1 MEILETKNLTFTYPG
16 MTVPALDGLSLK
28 AESGGFY
35 VLCGP
40 SGGGKTTLLKLFKTE
55 LAPKGERT
63 GEVLFNGRDPS
74 EYDAR
79 ERTCRVGFVMQDPD
93 VQIVTD
99 EVWHE
104 LAFGLEN
111 LGVPSTEIRTRV
123 GEMANFFGITSWYR
137 EKTAVLSGGQK
148 QLLNLASVMVM
159 DPELILL
166 DEPTAQLDPIA
177 ADHFISTLYRIN
189 RELGVT
195 VVISEH
201 RLQELFPIADRVWC
215 LKDGKLAADGT
226 PREVCAV
233 LAQSGDLGSLPA
245 AAQVFHMLNGTGECP
260 LSVKDGR
267 VWMES
272 TGLSETGN
280 KDSRSFD
287 TSKPSKKAENPAL
300 ELRDVWFRYERKNPD
315 VLAGFEASFEGN
327 SLTAILGGNGCGKTT
342 ALMVMAG
349 VLRPYRGEVRWF
361 GKRPD
366 QYKSGDRHKSM
377 VSYLPQA
384 PGLVFLKDSV
394 LEDWKLMLRDTER
407 KSREDEVIRT
417 LAEEIGVPESIWTRH
432 PADLSG
438 GELQKC
444 ALVKILLG
452 EPRILLLDEP
462 TKGLDSGSKT
472 QLLELLGRLKE
483 RGMTIVMVSH
493 DVEFSARAADRCMLA
508 FDGKLTE
515 GVPPKRFFSSNRF
528 YTTAAARLARGWFQD
543 CVTPE
548 DLADALRKEDAT
560 YGS

>member
-16 MTVPALDGLSLK
+16 MTVPALKDISLR
-28 AESGGFY
+28 AETGGFY

-40 SGGGKTTLLKLFKTE
+40 SGGGKTTLLKLWKSD
-55 LAPKGERT
+55 LAPKGEQT
-63 GEVLFNGRDPS
+63 GEILFKGKRPDTL
-74 EYDAR
+74 DLR
-79 ERTCRVGFVMQDPD
+79 ERSCGIGFVMQNPD

-148 QLLNLASVMVM
+148 QLLNLAAVMVM
-159 DPELILL
+159 DPEVILL

-177 ADHFISTLYRIN
+177 ADHFISTLFRIN

-201 RLQELFPIADRVWC
+201 RLQELFPLADRVWY
-215 LKDGKLAADGT
+215 LDGGRLAADGT
-226 PREVCAV
+226 PREICPQMAEYGA
-233 LAQSGDLGSLPA
+233 LDALPA
-245 AAQVFHMLNGTGECP
+245 AAQVFLRTKGRGECP
-260 LSVKDGR
+260 MSVREGR
-267 VWMES
+267 KWMETTFS
-272 TGLSETGN
+272 PASE
-280 KDSRSFD
+280 KC
-287 TSKPSKKAENPAL
+287 AESAGAETAEGAAVAM
-300 ELRDVWFRYERKNPD
+300 ELKDVWFRYERKTPD
-315 VLAGFEASFEGN
+315 VLSGFSAAFNEGR
-327 SLTAILGGNGCGKTT
+327 LTAILGGNGCGKTT
-342 ALMVMAG
+342 AMMVMAG
-349 VLRPYRGEVRWF
+349 VLHPYKGVVKWF

-366 QYKSGDRHKSM
+366 QYKSGDRHRSM

-384 PGLVFLKDSV
+384 PGLVFLKDTV
-394 LEDWKLMLRDTER
+394 LDDWKLMLRDTDR
-407 KSREDEVIRT
+407 KGKADEIIRA
-417 LAEEIGVPESIWTRH
+417 LAEEIGVPEDLWGRH

-462 TKGLDSGSKT
+462 TKGLDSRSKA
-472 QLLELLGRLKE
+472 QLSELLTGLKS
-483 RGMTIVMVSH
+483 RGLTVVMVSH
-493 DVEFSARAADRCMLA
+493 DVEFCAKAADTCMLA

-515 GVPPKRFFSSNRF
+515 GISPKRFFSTNRF
-528 YTTAAARLARGWFQD
+528 YTTAAARISRGWFED

-548 DLADALRKEDAT
+548 DLAEELGRKERLHD
-560 YGS
+560 GS